1 MPKADIVDK
10 VLGYQGRDV
19 PNEYIVEIRDQ
30 RPVNYIEN
38 QGTGVYK
45 GTSKYK
51 FKKLVVIRGLLQD
64 NIDIKTTAQWSPL
77 SAANFASQFA
87 TEVTQLVSG
96 RTLVSKWGSRQVWM
110 GTSPLDFTINLR
122 FEAINDSAVEVLEP
136 CRELQRMILPYTKGK
151 YGDKLL
157 MFPPGPLATGG
168 IRAWFRGTPQTEG
181 EIISVRIGKLLKM
194 GRVIIR
200 DVNHIIMNRFEEGGN
215 PISANV
221 AIHFQTFEVLTKNS
235 LEDELYHVSKVIP
248 SKTFVEGERRRVLSA
263 EEFAGKGPVEKWI
276 EQNLIIQLL

>member
-1 MPKADIVDK
+1 MPKGGAEDK
-10 VLGYQGRDV
+10 VLGWQGTDV
-19 PNEYIVEIRDQ
+19 PEEYVVEIRDQ
-30 RPVNYIEN
+30 RPANYIES

-51 FKKLVVIRGLLQD
+51 FKELVVIRGLLQH

-77 SAANFASQFA
+77 SAANFATKFA
-87 TEVTQLVSG
+87 TEVTQLVTG
-96 RTLVSKWGSRQVWM
+96 RALVTKWGSRQVWM

-122 FEAINDSAVEVLEP
+122 FEAINDPEKEVLEP

-151 YGDKLL
+151 AGDVLP

-194 GRVIIR
+194 SRVIIR
-200 DVNHIIMNRFEEGGN
+200 DINHTFMNRFEEGGN
-215 PISANV
+215 PMSANV

-235 LEDELYHVSKVIP
+235 LEDELYHVSKVSKVSKVGP
-248 SKTFVEGERRRVLSA
+248 SKPLPED
-263 EEFAGKGPVEKWI
+263 I
-276 EQNLIIQLL
+276 EWDPYR

>member
-1 MPKADIVDK
+1 MPKGGAEDK
-10 VLGYQGRDV
+10 VLGWQGTDV
-19 PNEYIVEIRDQ
+19 PEEYVVEIRDQ
-30 RPVNYIEN
+30 RPVNYIES

-51 FKKLVVIRGLLQD
+51 FKKIVVIRGLLQH

-77 SAANFASQFA
+77 SAANFATKMA
-87 TEVTQLVSG
+87 TEITQLVAG
-96 RTLVSKWGSRQVWM
+96 RTLVSKWGSRQIWM

-122 FEAINDSAVEVLEP
+122 FEAINDPAKEVLEP

-168 IRAWFRGTPQTEG
+168 IRAWFRGTSQTEG

-194 GRVIIR
+194 SRVIIR
-200 DVNHIIMNRFEEGGN
+200 DINHTFMNRFEEGGN
-215 PISANV
+215 PMSANV

-235 LEDELYHVSKVIP
+235 LEDELYHVSKV
-248 SKTFVEGERRRVLSA
+248 SKVSKV
-263 EEFAGKGPVEKWI
+263 GPPKPLPEDI
-276 EQNLIIQLL
+276 EWDPYR